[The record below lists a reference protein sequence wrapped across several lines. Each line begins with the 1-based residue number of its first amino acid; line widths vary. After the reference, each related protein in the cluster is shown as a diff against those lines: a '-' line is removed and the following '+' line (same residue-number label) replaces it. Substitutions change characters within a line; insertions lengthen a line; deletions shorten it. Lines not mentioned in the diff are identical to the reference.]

1 MSEENKIYIDTKI
14 SNSLRSYKEFDN
26 IIYTIGIDNLIL
38 GLIKISTVSSEK
50 EEANNTI
57 NDSYLKIIKDII
69 PLGAYINGAIAIYN
83 ENTFEDFE
91 TVLNEQIEKIKEI
104 NKELLICK
112 SEDEIKYIQLALK
125 ELLYI
130 DDEDDLNFEFKKYG
144 ENTDDDVEIIFNDNL
159 IKNYFSGKDAKYKF
173 IVHNVSLLF
182 NNQKNIDD
190 YENIIELKK
199 EQLNDEK
206 YLDEIF
212 DISKNKGIILKLKQQ
227 DLIIDENFDDQQ
239 NFNDIKIDEYNKTN
253 NNIKKLYYANVQLGI
268 KKNNDEEQ
276 IIENI
281 KLNDI
286 DIKDDLKT
294 NLYIET
300 IGILSSESKN
310 VEKLLTSM
318 ISQLK
323 KCISNLVS
331 EDNKNIKQKVILY
344 NELYNSIPFTL
355 VTSSPIS
362 IEDNR
367 ILSIINK
374 KDNKT
379 KIEDDI
385 KLSKIFHINGSTFY
399 DFSPIFNDSDNTED
413 MKNKG
418 DKYQHLL
425 NPHLHISKI
434 SEPPSNSHIL
444 RAMISGDY
452 HYYHYNQDNFS
463 DAGWGCA
470 YRSLQ
475 TILSWFILNTSVG
488 KNIKIPTIPE
498 IQTILVKLGDKDKKI
513 IGSTDWIG
521 AIEVNLVLNELL
533 GIDNQI
539 LYVPSG
545 SELNSKGRELLYH
558 FQHNKTPVMV
568 GGGVFAYT
576 ILGVDYDKV
585 KGECKFLILDPHY
598 AGEDDIKNIINK
610 GWCNW
615 KTIEIFK
622 KENFYNLC
630 LPLAN

>member
-1 MSEENKIYIDTKI
+1 MSEENKIYIDSKI
-14 SNSLRSYKEFDN
+14 NYSIRTYKEFDN
-26 IIYTIGIDNLIL
+26 ILYTIGIDNLIL
-38 GLIKISTVSSEK
+38 GVIKISSVSTEK
-50 EEANNTI
+50 EEANTTTDEAYI
-57 NDSYLKIIKDII
+57 KKIKNII
-69 PLGAYINGAIAIYN
+69 PVGSYINGAIAIYN

-91 TVLNEQIEKIKEI
+91 TVLNDQIEKIKEI
-104 NKELLICK
+104 NKDLLICK

-125 ELLYI
+125 ELLYL
-130 DDEDDLNFEFKKYG
+130 DDEDDFNFEFKKYG
-144 ENTDDDVEIIFNDNL
+144 ESSDDDVEINFCDNL
-159 IKNYFSGKDAKYKF
+159 IAKYFSGKEAKFKF
-173 IVHNVSLLF
+173 IVHNVQILF
-182 NNQKNIDD
+182 NNQKNLDEF
-190 YENIIELKK
+190 ENIIEFKK

-206 YLDEIF
+206 YLEDIF
-212 DISKNKGIILKLKQQ
+212 DVSKNKKIILKLKQQ
-227 DLIIDENFDDQQ
+227 DLIIDENFDDIQ
-239 NFNDIKIDEYNKTN
+239 NFNDIKVEEYNKTN
-253 NNIKKLYYANVQLGI
+253 CNINKLYYANTQLGV

-281 KLNDI
+281 KLIDI

-294 NLYIET
+294 NLYLET
-300 IGILSSESKN
+300 IGIISSEPKN
-310 VEKLLTSM
+310 TEKLLTSM
-318 ISQLK
+318 LSQLK
-323 KCISNLVS
+323 NNILNLLT
-331 EDNKNIKQKVILY
+331 EDNKYINQKVILY
-344 NELYNSIPFTL
+344 NELYNSLPFTL
-355 VTSSPIS
+355 STLTPITFS
-362 IEDNR
+362 DNNS
-367 ILSIINK
+367 LSIINTK
-374 KDNKT
+374 ENKT
-379 KIEDDI
+379 KIKDDI
-385 KLSKIFHINGSTFY
+385 KLSKIFHINGITFY
-399 DFSPIFNDSDNTED
+399 DFSPIFNDTNSED
-413 MKNKG
+413 SKNKG

-425 NPHLHISKI
+425 NPHLKISKI
-434 SEPPSNSHIL
+434 SEPPTNTHIL
-444 RAMISGDY
+444 RGMIRGDY
-452 HYYHYNQDNFS
+452 YYYHYNQDNFN

-475 TILSWFILNTSVG
+475 SVISWFILNTSVG
-488 KNIKIPTIPE
+488 KNIKVPTIPE

-558 FQHNKTPVMV
+558 FQHNGTPVMV

-598 AGEDDIKNIINK
+598 AGEDDYKIIVNK

-630 LPLAN
+630 MPLAN